1 MKDTFDKIVMDE
13 SKKEEIRGMLE
24 RKKAVRPRWTIAVA
38 GVAAAIAVL
47 MAVPVT
53 RTAIVNAAMELG
65 RKVFHTNQGL
75 TVSVEKT
82 AGSENGDYY
91 EYFSVEFSE
100 NPSAREANVEEKDG
114 RIYLVVNGNWTDI
127 TDKCSDS
134 DYYRYESV
142 SNDGSRTVLYIGGT
156 PGDLGWFEF
165 TYLPVEENDS
175 QACMIISSEGNCS
188 PENPTHEWERKALEN
203 EGIRSN
209 DAPNLQISVN

>member
-24 RKKAVRPRWTIAVA
+24 RKKVTRPRWTIAVA
-38 GVAAAIAVL
+38 GVAAAIALL

-65 RKVFHTNQGL
+65 RKVFHTKQGM
-75 TVSVEKT
+75 TITVEKT
-82 AGSENGDYY
+82 EGSENGDHY
-91 EYFSVEFSE
+91 EYFSVGFSE

-114 RIYLVVNGNWTDI
+114 RIYLVVDGNMTDI

-134 DYYRYESV
+134 DYYRYEV
-142 SNDGSRTVLYIGGT
+142 DNGDGSSCVFYVGGT
-156 PGDLGWFEF
+156 PGDLGWFECTKF
-165 TYLPVEENDS
+165 PVEDGEPKD
-175 QACMIISSEGNCS
+175 CMIISSEGNCS
-188 PENPTHEWERKALEN
+188 SENPTHEWERKALEN

>member
-24 RKKAVRPRWTIAVA
+24 RKKVTRPRWTIAVA
-38 GVAAAIAVL
+38 GVAAAIALL

-65 RKVFHTNQGL
+65 RKVFHTKQGM
-75 TVSVEKT
+75 TITVEKT
-82 AGSENGDYY
+82 EGSENGDHY
-91 EYFSVEFSE
+91 EYFSVGFSE
-100 NPSAREANVEEKDG
+100 NPSSREANVEEKDG
-114 RIYLVVNGNWTDI
+114 RIYLVVDGNMTDI

-134 DYYRYESV
+134 DYYRYEV
-142 SNDGSRTVLYIGGT
+142 DNGDGSSCVFYVGGT
-156 PGDLGWFEF
+156 PGDLGWFECTKF
-165 TYLPVEENDS
+165 PVEDGEPKD
-175 QACMIISSEGNCS
+175 CMIISSEGNCS
-188 PENPTHEWERKALEN
+188 SENPTHEWERKALEN

>member
-24 RKKAVRPRWTIAVA
+24 RKKVTRPKWTIAVA
-38 GVAAAIAVL
+38 CAAAAIALL

-65 RKVFHTNQGL
+65 RKVFHTKQGM
-75 TVSVEKT
+75 TITVEKT
-82 AGSENGDYY
+82 EGRNEGDLF
-91 EYFSVEFSE
+91 ESVHVEFVE
-100 NPSAREANVEEKDG
+100 NVASREIDVKEENG
-114 RIYLVVNGNWTDI
+114 RIYLVVDGNMTDI

-134 DYYRYESV
+134 DYYRYEV
-142 SNDGSRTVLYIGGT
+142 DNGDGSSCVFYVGGT
-156 PGDLGWFEF
+156 PGDLGWYECTKF
-165 TYLPVEENDS
+165 PVEDGEPKD
-175 QACMIISSEGNCS
+175 CMIISSEGNCS
-188 PENPTHEWERKALEN
+188 SENPTHEWERKALEN

>member
-24 RKKAVRPRWTIAVA
+24 RKKVTRPRWTIAVA

-53 RTAIVNAAMELG
+53 RTAIVNAAVELG

-134 DYYRYESV
+134 DYYHYETV
-142 SNDGSRTVLYIGGT
+142 SNDGSKTDLYIGGT

-165 TYLPVEENDS
+165 TSLPIDENDPDG
-175 QACMIISSEGNCS
+175 CVIMEEHGNCS
-188 PENPTHEWERKALEN
+188 ITKQPHEWEKKVFQDLGSRIEAEP
-203 EGIRSN
+203 
-209 DAPNLQISVN
+209 DLQISIN